1 MIKFNV
7 KLSDDTYRDM
17 GELAGLMDGTMADV
31 IREALSVFWWVASE
45 YQQGNQLMVRR
56 GDQITE
62 LMVPSL
68 ERVRAAALRAKDRSQ
83 PSEPGSS
90 PAASSSEA
98 RSRTSRRPPATRD

>member
-7 KLSDDTYRDM
+7 KLSDDTYRVV

-45 YQQGNQLMVRR
+45 YRQGNQLMIRR

-68 ERVRAAALRAKDRSQ
+68 ERLRAAAPAKTGIAPDDHTKV
-83 PSEPGSS
+83 
-90 PAASSSEA
+90 AAPTRRRRGTTA
-98 RSRTSRRPPATRD
+98 RG